1 MISALSHFL
10 YLPNLEDSGCTD
22 LRTLSVPGQ
31 MGTRQQRGRWPT
43 AAGQKPRL
51 AWRVCVKGWMKDP
64 GSFLGKLHGVV
75 GGGLRAQVETPEQAK
90 AVWQAS
96 WHCGSL
102 VEAGVSRK
110 STRWQHREHRAAGD
124 TARDGDGE
132 AGGASWRRASWRR
145 ALRLPQPECTPS
157 RDSRT
162 WEGKLRT
169 SVSENNFFIL
179 EYDEYCRKFRLIEM

>member
-10 YLPNLEDSGCTD
+10 YLPNRGILGALILGPECPRTDGDPDS
-22 LRTLSVPGQ
+22 SVGGGP
-31 MGTRQQRGRWPT
+31 

-64 GSFLGKLHGVV
+64 GSFLRKLHGVV

-110 STRWQHREHRAAGD
+110 SPTMAAQG
-124 TARDGDGE
+124 TQGSRRH
-132 AGGASWRRASWRR
+132 SQRWRRG
-145 ALRLPQPECTPS
+145 RLGEPPGGEPPGG
-157 RDSRT
+157 
-162 WEGKLRT
+162 EP
-169 SVSENNFFIL
+169 
-179 EYDEYCRKFRLIEM
+179 